1 MRLKTALAKNVDPS
15 AVDAE
20 MVAAA
25 FALDENSRAQLRW
38 LFERNDEL
46 RYSGSPNGDGA
57 VLPQEREEVLGLIE
71 SLHA

>member
-1 MRLKTALAKNVDPS
+1 MRVKTALANNVDPS
-15 AVDAE
+15 VVDAE
-20 MVAAA
+20 MAAAA

-46 RYSGSPNGDGA
+46 RYSGRPNGAGT

-71 SLHA
+71 SLRA